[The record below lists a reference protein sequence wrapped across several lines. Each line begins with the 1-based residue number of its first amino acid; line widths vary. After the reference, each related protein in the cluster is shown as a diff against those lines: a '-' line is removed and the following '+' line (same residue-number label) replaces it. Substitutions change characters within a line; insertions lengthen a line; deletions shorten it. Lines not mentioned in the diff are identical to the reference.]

1 MAGAIRFDEKPTSGA
16 QTLNPASLTKLYTL
30 CGFTDEAA
38 AYAYAVAGTAAMAV
52 GAGQILYRQNVQL
65 DPVGYDVWDVVV
77 PYGTLDRT
85 VGEYRFA
92 FSTTGGTVTIRQAK
106 EHVAVFPAGKPNNEG
121 AIDVQNGEAQGVEIV
136 IPALKLTYTFRHPLG
151 FVNEALAVKLGRLT
165 GKTNSAIWHGFKA
178 GECLFLGA
186 TGSDGSTAEAE
197 VQYEIA
203 CSEELTSATIGAITG
218 VNKKGWDISW
228 SSFVDGADG
237 GKPVRTVDY
246 ISVERVYDSFDFAA
260 QLGF

>member
-1 MAGAIRFDEKPTSGA
+1 MAGVVRFDEKPNSGA
-16 QTLNPASLTKLYTL
+16 QTTNPASITKLYTL
-30 CGFTDEAA
+30 CGFTDAAA
-38 AYAYAVAGTAAMAV
+38 AYSYAASMTAAV
-52 GAGQILYRQNVQL
+52 SIGAGQVLYRQNISV
-65 DPVGYDVWDVVV
+65 DPVGYDVWDVSV
-77 PYGTLDRT
+77 PYGTLDKT
-85 VGEYRFA
+85 VGEYRFS

-106 EHVAVFPAGKPNNEG
+106 EHVAVFPAGKPNNQG

-151 FVNEALAVKLGRLT
+151 FVNEALAVKLARLT
-165 GKTNSAIWHGFKA
+165 GRTNSAIWHGFKA

-186 TGSDGSTAEAE
+186 SGSDGSTAEAE

-203 CSEELTSATIGAITG
+203 CSEELTSATVGAITG

-228 SSFVDGADG
+228 SSFVDDEDG
-237 GKPVRTVDY
+237 GKPVRIVDY

>member
-1 MAGAIRFDEKPTSGA
+1 MTFRFDEKPTSGA

-38 AYAYAVAGTAAMAV
+38 VYAYAVSATPAMSI
-52 GAGQILYRQNVQL
+52 GAGQILYRQNVT
-65 DPVGYDVWDVVV
+65 VECAGFDVWDVTV

-85 VGEYRFA
+85 VGEYRFS

-106 EHVAVFPAGKPNNEG
+106 EHIAVFPAGKPNNQG
-121 AIDVQNGEAQGVEIV
+121 AIDVQNGEAQGCEIT
-136 IPALKLTYTFRHPLG
+136 IPALKMTYTFRHPLG
-151 FVNEALAVKLGRLT
+151 FVNEALAVKLARLT
-165 GKTNSAIWHGFKA
+165 GRTNSANWHGFKI

-186 TGSDGSTAEAE
+186 TGSDGSTSEAE

-203 CSEELTSATIGAITG
+203 CSEELTNATIGAVTG
-218 VNKKGWDISW
+218 VNKKGWEISW
-228 SSFVDGADG
+228 SSFVDDVDG
-237 GKPVRTVDY
+237 GKPIRKLDY